1 MYSIKI
7 HYTWNMIYNF
17 FVIRKRHNGKE
28 YAKYKINYRKKGS
41 DVHKVNQVNRGSEAA
56 QLP

>member
-1 MYSIKI
+1 
-7 HYTWNMIYNF
+7 MIYNF

-41 DVHKVNQVNRGSEAA
+41 VVHKVNQVNWGSEAA